1 MHIDGRYPKEEMLR
15 DLFFHIGDEVAPVL
29 KFKRGEYREH
39 HDRTALLDLS
49 IPKDLV
55 KPRSVN
61 WFALEN
67 RSIGK
72 FCRIPLCMGIVSPYV
87 EPLGT

>member
-29 KFKRGEYREH
+29 KLKRGEYREH
-39 HDRTALLDLS
+39 HDRTALLDLC
-49 IPKDLV
+49 IPKDLL

-61 WFALEN
+61 WSALEN